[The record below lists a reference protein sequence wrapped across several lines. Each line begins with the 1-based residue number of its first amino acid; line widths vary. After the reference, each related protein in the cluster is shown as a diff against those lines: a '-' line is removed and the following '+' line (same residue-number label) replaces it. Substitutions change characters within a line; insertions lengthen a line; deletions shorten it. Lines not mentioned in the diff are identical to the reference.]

1 MKGSRSV
8 SGPDV
13 WQGGWFESPIW
24 VTKKDSRPG
33 HPWLPLWVSLDGH
46 TKSGSIQME
55 RGSDEDLLS
64 ELEEMIEDLGRKPNR
79 IEVREAT
86 LARLLSERLGNEV
99 DVVPTERLDGVDK
112 FLALFAKQA
121 SGADIPG
128 ALEVGGVTVEA
139 MRRFAE
145 AARAFYEAA
154 PWRHLTNRDLIEIRA
169 GAPPGLGYAVVL
181 GNGRSM
187 RGIGFFDNEKSFWDV
202 SSGRSPAR
210 KGFWH
215 LSFDDVSQMPLKDA
229 ELWVENDLEVAD
241 DQAYPVALCIQSRHR
256 IKRPSPRILDFLT
269 GLMSVLAQSG
279 PEEIDKGKWERSGY
293 RFTLPFLLEPPT
305 REELVQRGIL
315 PDPRVFERLHF
326 LLARKLE
333 GRPDASFDDVRSVF
347 QNGLTGMPLD
357 EIPFEPRT
365 DAERAQEIFFQ
376 ALDAWGRRQIQ
387 LVHEALRIDPAC
399 VDALVL
405 QAELA
410 GDVGQA
416 MESYG
421 RALEAG
427 EEVLESGRHDVP
439 ADELWNHYP
448 ARPFLRA
455 LHGMA
460 DLMAE
465 VGDWKTAIACYTQLL
480 ALDRSDHQG
489 VRYELFSALFAA
501 GQFKEAEGLAKAQ
514 GKDAEPV
521 WAYGR
526 ALAIFAQVGD
536 KPKARKAL
544 DAATSKN
551 PLAAEMLL
559 DFEPD
564 FPSDEEDVVHA
575 QNCFDALNDA
585 WEEIDGALDWLYER
599 YEPPV

>member
-1 MKGSRSV
+1 
-8 SGPDV
+8 
-13 WQGGWFESPIW
+13 
-24 VTKKDSRPG
+24 
-33 HPWLPLWVSLDGH
+33 
-46 TKSGSIQME
+46 SGSIQME

-64 ELEEMIEDLGRKPNR
+64 GLEEMIAELGRRPNR
-79 IEVREAT
+79 IEVRDPT
-86 LARLLSERLGNEV
+86 LARLLSDRLGNEI
-99 DVVPTERLDGVDK
+99 DVVPTERLEGVER
-112 FLALFAKQA
+112 FLDLFAKEA
-121 SGADIPG
+121 SSADIPG
-128 ALEVGGVTVEA
+128 ALDVAGVTVEA

-145 AARAFYEAA
+145 AARAFCEAA

-187 RGIGFFDNEKSFWDV
+187 RGIGFFDNERTFWDV
-202 SSGRSPAR
+202 SSGQSPAK
-210 KGFWH
+210 KGVWH
-215 LSFDDVSQMPLKDA
+215 LGFDDVSQMPLQDA

-241 DQAYPVALCIQSRHR
+241 DDAYPVALCIQSRHR
-256 IKRPSPRILDFLT
+256 IKRPSPRVLDFLT
-269 GLMSVLAQSG
+269 GLMSALAESR
-279 PEEIDKGKWERSGY
+279 PEDLDKGKWERSGY
-293 RFTLPFLLEPPT
+293 GFTLPFLLQPPA

-326 LLARKLE
+326 LLARKME
-333 GRPDASFDDVRSVF
+333 SRPDATFDDLRSVF
-347 QNGLTGMPLD
+347 ERELTGMPLD

-376 ALDAWGRRQIQ
+376 ALDAWGRHQIQ
-387 LVHEALRIDPAC
+387 LVHEALQFDPAC

-427 EEVLESGRHDVP
+427 KEVLESGRHDAP
-439 ADELWNHYP
+439 AGELWNHYP

-465 VGDWKTAIACYTQLL
+465 VGDWETAIACYTQLL

-514 GKDAEPV
+514 GKEAEPV
-521 WAYGR
+521 WTYGR

-544 DAATSKN
+544 EAAISRN
-551 PLAAEMLL
+551 PLVAEMLL

-564 FPSDEEDVVHA
+564 FASDEEDVVNA
-575 QNCFDALNDA
+575 QNCVGTLNEA

-599 YEPPV
+599 YEPG